1 MITVTYHR
9 KWHRLSVEGHAQ
21 TGEQGKDLVCAAVT
35 ILVRT
40 LAANVLELSATEQ
53 RHVREPHIKLEDG
66 CAEVSCKPVHRFS
79 SMVELIY
86 DSVIRGLLLLSE
98 QYPEA
103 VTYNEVKG

>member
-9 KWHRLSVEGHAQ
+9 KWHRLRVEGHAQ
-21 TGEQGKDLVCAAVT
+21 TGEPGNDLVCAAAT

-40 LAANVLELSATEQ
+40 LAAHVAELSAE
-53 RHVREPHIKLEDG
+53 RRYVREPYMKLEEG
-66 CAEVSCKPVHRFS
+66 CAEISCKPVHRYV

-86 DSVIRGLLLLSE
+86 DSVIRGLALLSE
-98 QYPEA
+98 QFPEA

>member
-9 KWHRLSVEGHAQ
+9 KWHRLAVTGHAE
-21 TGEQGKDLVCAAVT
+21 TGEMGTDLVCAAAT

-40 LAANVLELSATEQ
+40 LAVNVLELATTEK
-53 RHVREPHIKLEDG
+53 RYVREPYIKLEEG
-66 CAEVSCKPVHRFS
+66 EAEVSCKPVHRYA

-86 DSVIRGLLLLSE
+86 DSVIRGLVLLSQ

-103 VTYNEVKG
+103 VEYNEVKG